1 MKNFKN
7 LNNHKILIKIK
18 NFFQN
23 NEKYLK
29 LSKNVHRK
37 IHHQNKKYT
46 AKHIITFGTASL
58 ILIISMT
65 FLQVCINSYHMQN
78 EISKNVLRL
87 HIIAEDNEAKN
98 QVLKLC
104 VRDRILKDF
113 SQDFSQFGNIADSKK
128 YAEENLSKIQSAA
141 EDELCRMGHPNTVYV
156 SIEECCK
163 FPTKEYGNYAFP
175 AGKYTALNVKIGNA
189 KGKNWWCVM
198 YPPLCIN
205 TNGYNISEKD
215 AEKLKSALTA
225 EEYQM
230 ISKDGAPT
238 VKLKF
243 RIAEILGKLF

>member
-1 MKNFKN
+1 MKECK
-7 LNNHKILIKIK
+7 
-18 NFFQN
+18 
-23 NEKYLK
+23 KYLG
-29 LSKNVHRK
+29 LSQNL
-37 IHHQNKKYT
+37 HHQNKKYT
-46 AKHIITFGTASL
+46 AKHIIAFGVASL

-65 FLQVCINSYHMQN
+65 ILQLCINAFHMQN
-78 EISKNVLRL
+78 DISKNVLRL

-113 SQDFSQFGNIADSKK
+113 SPAFSQFDNISDSKK
-128 YAEENLSKIQSAA
+128 YAENNLSEIQSAA
-141 EDELCRMGHPNTVYV
+141 EDELCRMGHPNTVSV
-156 SIEECCK
+156 SLVESCK
-163 FPTKEYGNYAFP
+163 FPTKEYGKFALP
-175 AGKYTALNVKIGNA
+175 AGKYTALNIKIGNA

-215 AEKLKSALTA
+215 SEKLKSALTA

-238 VKLKF
+238 AKLKF